1 MVEWSAPLYCRVAD
15 SGIID
20 GESPQCG
27 VVAALMQLRSRSDE
41 PEALTVKRA
50 ALFCAVAVVFSLS
63 QVRTATAQHKGLTPL
78 DVARLKSVSE
88 QAISP
93 DGNRVAYVVS
103 VQRDPLKGDSG
114 GAYSEL
120 HVVETA
126 TGKSRPFIT
135 GKSPV
140 GSIGW
145 TPDGKGITF
154 LTKRGDDKNTAI
166 YVIPIDGGEA
176 QKTVEHD
183 TSISSYEWCPDGKR
197 VAFLAKEKDDPEKKK
212 LSDKGF
218 NAEGYEED
226 LKPTRIWIA
235 FADRGSE
242 EKPRMLD
249 VAGSASEIHWSPD
262 GSQIAAAF
270 APTPLV
276 DDYYMYR
283 RIRIVNAESGA
294 VVQKIENPGKLAE
307 IAWNPNG
314 KQLAFLSG
322 EDINDPSEGRLM
334 LADVA
339 TGQFRH
345 LTDDYLPNVIDIHWT
360 DEARIWF
367 LGHNSCESEFGFV
380 SINGGN
386 ARITIPEQAAGVVYE
401 SFSVCDDN
409 RQAAMLG
416 HSATHPEEVFTYN
429 SETRGEKR
437 LTNLN
442 PWLTDK
448 AFAKQEVVRYTAR
461 DGQWIEGVLVRPL
474 NEEAGRRYPLMLI
487 VHGGPESHVSNG
499 WTTSY
504 SRPAQVA
511 AAAGYAVFFP
521 NYRGSTGRGVAFAK
535 DHQSDYG
542 GKEFDDLLDGIDHL
556 VESGLVERSKV
567 GVTGGSYG
575 GFASAWCATKH
586 SEHFAAAVMF
596 VGISNQIS
604 KSGTTDIPDEM
615 FHVHARKRIWDDW
628 EFFLKRSPIYYVQQ
642 AKTPIL
648 ILHGKEDTR
657 VHPSQSM
664 ELYRNLKILKQ
675 TPVRLVLYPG
685 EGHGNRASAARYDYC
700 LRLMRWMNHYLQGP
714 GGAAPPFDIDHGL
727 PQPEPKAAAE

>member
-1 MVEWSAPLYCRVAD
+1 M
-15 SGIID
+15 
-20 GESPQCG
+20 
-27 VVAALMQLRSRSDE
+27 
-41 PEALTVKRA
+41 KRA
-50 ALFCAVAVVFSLS
+50 ALILAAAICLS
-63 QVRTATAQHKGLTPL
+63 ANPVRTATAQNEGLTPL
-78 DVARLKSVSE
+78 DVARLKSVTS
-88 QAISP
+88 QSISP
-93 DGNRVAYVVS
+93 NGQWIAYVVS

-120 HVVETA
+120 HVVEIA
-126 TGKSRPFIT
+126 SGNSRPFIS
-135 GKSPV
+135 GKSSI
-140 GSIGW
+140 GSIDW
-145 TPDGKGITF
+145 TPDGSGISF
-154 LTKRGDDKNTAI
+154 LAKRGDDKNTSI

-176 QKTVEHD
+176 RKTVEHD
-183 TSISSYEWCPDGKR
+183 TSISSYDWCPDGKR
-197 VAFLAKEKDDPEKKK
+197 VAFLATEKDDPEKKK
-212 LSDKGF
+212 LRDKGF
-218 NAEGYEED
+218 NAEAYEED
-226 LKPTRIWIA
+226 LKSTRIWIA
-235 FADRGSE
+235 SADPDSDD
-242 EKPRMLD
+242 KPRILD
-249 VAGSASEIHWSPD
+249 VAGSASELHWSPD

-270 APTPLV
+270 GPTPLI
-276 DDYYMYR
+276 DHHYMYR
-283 RIRIVNAESGA
+283 RIRIVDAESGE
-294 VVQKIENPGKLAE
+294 VVTKIENPGKLAE

-334 LADVA
+334 LADAA
-339 TGQFRH
+339 TGEFRH
-345 LTDDYLPNVIDIHWT
+345 LTESYLPNVIDIHWS
-360 DEARIWF
+360 DDARIWF

-380 SINGGN
+380 SLDGN
-386 ARITIPEQAAGVVYE
+386 RTEISVPKQETGVVYE
-401 SFSVCDDN
+401 SFSVCGDGH
-409 RQAAMLG
+409 RAAMLG
-416 HSATHPEEVFTYN
+416 HSSTHPDEVFVYH
-429 SETRGEKR
+429 SEAKARKR

-442 PWLTDK
+442 PWLDNK

-461 DGQWIEGVLVRPL
+461 DGQWVEGVLVRPL
-474 NEEAGRRYPLMLI
+474 NEEAGKRYPLMLI

-511 AAAGYAVFFP
+511 AANGYAVFFP

-535 DHQSDYG
+535 DHQADYG

-556 VESGLVERSKV
+556 VECGLVDRAKV

-604 KSGTTDIPDEM
+604 KSGTTDIADEM

-628 EFFLKRSPIYYVQQ
+628 EFFLKRSPIYYVEQ

-664 ELYRNLKILKQ
+664 ELYRNLKILNQ
-675 TPVRLVLYPG
+675 TPVRLVFYPG

-700 LRLMRWMNHYLQGP
+700 LRLMRWMNHYLQGE
-714 GGAAPPFDIDHGL
+714 GGDAPPFDIDHGL
-727 PQPEPKAAAE
+727 PKPEVNKAAE